1 MTTACSRKV
10 QFANNPQ
17 SSKVSLFFDPEP
29 RCFGRL
35 EVFAKGWQQGW
46 LAVEAVCACSKQGQA
61 GGRLREASPVLPRCQ
76 SLAGLRSWRRGR
88 PGGWRPTAQRPTAS
102 PTNQVTPD
110 TSRRAGRPS
119 RVASYH
125 IRPSADGCSMESYT
139 TIVQCSGQMKPN

>member
-17 SSKVSLFFDPEP
+17 SSKVSVFFDPEP

-61 GGRLREASPVLPRCQ
+61 GGRLREASPVLPVLGWPPLMEEGTAGWLEADSPEADSFPDKSGDSRYLPSCRSTIQ
-76 SLAGLRSWRRGR
+76 SCFVSH
-88 PGGWRPTAQRPTAS
+88 PPIS
-102 PTNQVTPD
+102 
-110 TSRRAGRPS
+110 
-119 RVASYH
+119 
-125 IRPSADGCSMESYT
+125 
-139 TIVQCSGQMKPN
+139 